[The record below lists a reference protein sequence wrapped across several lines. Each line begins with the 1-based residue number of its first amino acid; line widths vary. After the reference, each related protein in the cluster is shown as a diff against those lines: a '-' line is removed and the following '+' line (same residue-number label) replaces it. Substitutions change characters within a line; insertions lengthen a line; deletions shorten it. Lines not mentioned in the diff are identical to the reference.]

1 MPRSLLR
8 NIKWHYDT
16 NSRETSDKSW
26 QQDYFSNSD
35 KISGRTFDG
44 NNELFFFFFCVCVSF
59 FSFIF
64 YTLFTPTSSC
74 DDFQKK
80 THKFGILHLGI
91 FWQRK
96 VPVGLPFPGTGLW
109 VHSPAPAQEEML
121 QGLSRA
127 GAAQGGATGG
137 HSSGHCSVT
146 ITQLWV
152 TSV

>member
-1 MPRSLLR
+1 MEIM
-8 NIKWHYDT
+8 N
-16 NSRETSDKSW
+16 
-26 QQDYFSNSD
+26 F
-35 KISGRTFDG
+35 
-44 NNELFFFFFCVCVSF
+44 FFFFFCVCVSF